1 MNFKREEGIT
11 VVIPCYGP
19 VNVVARSVYS
29 AVSAYRGK
37 NSKYKL
43 EVLLYC
49 DDIEFQK
56 EHDGASQYDYFL
68 SDGFQKLIEYPE
80 LTEIKVIHNLEKY

>member
-43 EVLLYC
+43 
-49 DDIEFQK
+49 
-56 EHDGASQYDYFL
+56 
-68 SDGFQKLIEYPE
+68 
-80 LTEIKVIHNLEKY
+80 